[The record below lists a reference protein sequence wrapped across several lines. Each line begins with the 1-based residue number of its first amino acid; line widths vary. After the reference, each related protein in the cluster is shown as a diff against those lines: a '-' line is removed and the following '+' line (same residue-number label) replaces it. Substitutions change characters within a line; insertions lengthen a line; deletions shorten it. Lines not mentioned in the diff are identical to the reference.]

1 MRGVEFT
8 DDGEFHVLES
18 LVDHVITDVILGKV
32 TVLLKSGVAVI
43 VDYGKVFR
51 WTDIPCNEVAW
62 WADQRPLAVCTQSFG
77 TAHSHS
83 DHTAREAVELGLAR
97 PVIEDDVMHTG
108 DLG

>member
-18 LVDHVITDVILGKV
+18 LIDQVITDVILQRT

-43 VDYGKVFR
+43 VESGKVFR
-51 WTDIPCNEVAW
+51 WTDIPCNEIAW

-77 TAHSHS
+77 TEHSHS
-83 DHTAREAVELGLAR
+83 DHTAREAIGLGLAR
-97 PVIEDDVMHTG
+97 PVLEDDVICAENIG
-108 DLG
+108 